1 MTERITAPGIYAD
14 IPAATYCADPCQVPS
29 LSSGIAGTL
38 VSRSPRHARHEHPR
52 VNPAHRQREPTAAM
66 EEGTALHAMLLGT
79 PQEIVAVDAADWRTK
94 KAQECGADVRARG
107 GIPVLAHRLDE
118 LRECTAAVREQL
130 AEHDEW
136 PDALETGR
144 PEVTLAWREGE
155 AWCRAR
161 VDWLPDDRRRPLF
174 DLKSTSGSAA
184 PDTWERKL
192 RDDYAMQAAFYC
204 RGARALGLRP
214 PAMVF
219 LVFESVPPYGLC
231 LFQPDP
237 TLVYVAEQRVAEAIA
252 LWRECMKSGR
262 WPGYPRRVCH
272 VEAPGWML
280 MQQEERAMRA
290 QQARH
295 PGPSVLDRFIPSY
308 ATETTS

>member
-1 MTERITAPGIYAD
+1 MTAAIAAPGIYPD
-14 IPAATYCADPCQVPS
+14 ISPEAYRLDPCPAPS
-29 LSSGIAGTL
+29 LSSGIAATL
-38 VSRSPRHARHEHPR
+38 VTRSARHARHEHPR
-52 VNPAHRQREPTAAM
+52 LNLAHAERAPTAAM

-79 PQEIVAVDAADWRTK
+79 PQDIAAVEAPDWRTK
-94 KAQECGADVRARG
+94 KAQEVAADARARG
-107 GIPVLAHRLDE
+107 AIPILAHRLVE
-118 LRECTAAVREQL
+118 LRECAAAVREQL
-130 AEHDEW
+130 ADHAEW
-136 PDALETGR
+136 PDALDAGR

-184 PDTWERKL
+184 PDAWERRL
-192 RDDYAMQAAFYC
+192 RDDYATQAAFYC

-219 LVFESVPPYGLC
+219 VVFESAAPYGVC

-237 TLVYVAEQRVAEAIA
+237 ALMHVAEQRVDEAVA
-252 LWRECMKSGR
+252 LWRECTKSGR

-280 MQQEERAMRA
+280 ARQEEQALRA

-308 ATETTS
+308 ATETVP